1 MDFISR
7 FKVGEWFW
15 FIVLFSYIGERL
27 IKGDT
32 EGLMVW
38 WYLVLYLGS
47 LPTE

>member
-38 WYLVLYLGS
+38 WYFVLYLGS